1 MEKQAKKGVKP
12 TKKPT
17 KKGATP
23 PKAKKT
29 KDGVVPPL
37 KIRKVLCRTREKY
50 TETKAYLSKMGADFE
65 CVSSG
70 NVESLIYGD
79 REFTFVDLEV
89 SGGNGHHISKLFR
102 EDIDAW
108 ILKNKGKIPIWDT
121 NYTEQMFNLK
131 AIEYHMGQ
139 QLTMIDINDC
149 YWHTAYK
156 LGYITEL
163 TYVKG
168 RKLKAWKIGRNA
180 CIGALI
186 KTKTKQ
192 GYTKGK
198 IDSNKRNIVRTTPEY
213 HNIRNHIIGHVHKI
227 FNHLFNQM
235 GNTFCMFL
243 TDCIV
248 TTYGKKREV
257 ERYLHQ
263 EGYKTK
269 SKPIEFTD
277 LDKVKRKI
285 SWHDFSA
292 KQEVPEGANEILGV
306 DRYYMYSPS
315 QVVVSHHQ
323 SSVDYDAK
331 PIRL

>member
-1 MEKQAKKGVKP
+1 MKKKVKTTKKGVKTP
-12 TKKPT
+12 EKPI
-17 KKGATP
+17 KM
-23 PKAKKT
+23 
-29 KDGVVPPL
+29 
-37 KIRKVLCRTREKY
+37 RKVMCRNREAYMDNKQY
-50 TETKAYLSKMGADFE
+50 LEKLGAEFETISG
-65 CVSSG
+65 G
-70 NVESLIYGD
+70 NVEQLVYGD
-79 REFTFVDLEV
+79 REFTFIDLAE
-89 SGGNGHHISKLFR
+89 SGGQGHHLSKIFMQ
-102 EDIDAW
+102 DIDAW

-121 NYTEQMFNLK
+121 NFTEQMFNLK

-168 RKLKAWKIGRNA
+168 RKFKAWKIGRNA

-186 KTKTKQ
+186 KTKVAQ
-192 GYTKGK
+192 GYTNGK
-198 IDSNKRNIVRTTPEY
+198 RDPNKRKVLRTPPEY
-213 HNIRNHIIGHVHKI
+213 HNIRNHIIGHVHK
-227 FNHLFNQM
+227 LFKYLFDQM

-248 TTYGKKREV
+248 TTYAKKREV
-257 ERYLHQ
+257 EKYLHQ

-277 LDKVKRKI
+277 LDKVKKKI
-285 SWHDFSA
+285 SWYDFSA

-306 DRYYMYSPS
+306 DRYYMYNDK
-315 QVVVSHHQ
+315 QLVVSHHQ

-331 PIRL
+331 SMRL